1 MNNIQRG
8 DELMSQGIKLD
19 SSMFEIV
26 GKDVE
31 QSMQISRPSMTY
43 WQDAWRRLKE
53 NPVAIASIIILIL
66 MFLAAFIGPHLQP
79 YDYAQQDFM
88 AINQS
93 PNGAHWFGTDTL
105 GRDIFVRCW
114 EGAKVSLFIAFV
126 TAFIEFTIGVFYG
139 GISGYKGGMLDNFMM
154 RFIDVIFSI
163 PSMLWII
170 LLMVVLGAGLSTMI
184 LAMSITGWGGMAR
197 LVRGQ
202 VLQLREMEYVMAAKT
217 LGADS
222 KRIIVKHLIPNAMGP
237 IIISLTFSIPGA
249 IFTEAFL
256 SYIGLGLPLPL
267 SSWGTLSNDGAQ
279 VLLMYPYQLFFPS
292 LLLSVTM
299 LAFNLLGDGL
309 RDALDP
315 KLRT

>member
-1 MNNIQRG
+1 MT
-8 DELMSQGIKLD
+8 QGIKLD
-19 SSMFEIV
+19 NSMFEIV
-26 GKDVE
+26 GKDLE
-31 QSMQISRPSMTY
+31 KSMQISRPSMTY

-53 NPVAIASIIILIL
+53 NPVAIASMILLIL
-66 MFLAAFIGPHLQP
+66 MFIMAFLGPHLQP
-79 YDYAQQDFM
+79 YDYAQQDFLS
-88 AINQS
+88 INNAPS
-93 PNGAHWFGTDTL
+93 SAHWFGTDTL

-139 GISGYKGGMLDNFMM
+139 GVAGYKGGALDNFMM
-154 RFIDVIFSI
+154 RVIDVIFSI

-170 LLMVVLGAGLSTMI
+170 LLMVVLGAGLGTMI
-184 LAMSITGWGGMAR
+184 LAMSVTGWGGMAR

-202 VLQLREMEYVMAAKT
+202 VLQLREMEYIMAAKT

-222 KRIIVKHLIPNAMGP
+222 KRIIIKHLIPNAMGP

-267 SSWGTLSNDGAQ
+267 SSWGTLANDGAQ

-292 LLLSVTM
+292 LLLSITM
-299 LAFNLLGDGL
+299 LGFNLLGDGL